1 MPGWTPD
8 FKPVE
13 KADGVNA
20 GSDGRKTG
28 KARAKRRKGQP
39 QTAGKQSASR
49 STRPGGWTRT
59 R

>member
-1 MPGWTPD
+1 MPGWTAD

-13 KADGVNA
+13 KPDGVNA
-20 GSDGRKTG
+20 GSDGRRTE
-28 KARAKRRKGQP
+28 KARAKQRKGQT

-49 STRPGGWTRT
+49 STRPGGWMRT